1 MIDFFLVRTD
11 PVFRVRRP
19 SRDQDRQFDDA
30 VRRLAEVKRHFET
43 VCNSTGVQCRP
54 REVLGQRAKE
64 SDAEMKKASARLA
77 F

>member
-11 PVFRVRRP
+11 PVFRVHRP
-19 SRDQDRQFDDA
+19 ARDQNRQFGDA
-30 VRRLAEVKRHFET
+30 VRRLAEVKQHFET
-43 VCNSTGVQCRP
+43 VCNSSGVQFRR
-54 REVLGQRAKE
+54 REVPGQRAKE